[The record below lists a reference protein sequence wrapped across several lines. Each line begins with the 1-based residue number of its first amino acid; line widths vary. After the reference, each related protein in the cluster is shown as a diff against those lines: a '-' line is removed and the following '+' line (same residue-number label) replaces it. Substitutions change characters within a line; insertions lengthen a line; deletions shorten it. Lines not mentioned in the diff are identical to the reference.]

1 MKILA
6 EDFQDYGGRLIEAL
20 GEYAKG
26 QPGWQIEPNNY
37 EGIRVRFDKGEGD
50 GWFLLRL
57 SLHDPIIPLNIE
69 SNTQG
74 GVKQIAGKLYPFV
87 AAYEQLDSACLKEE
101 VQG

>member
-1 MKILA
+1 M
-6 EDFQDYGGRLIEAL
+6 
-20 GEYAKG
+20 
-26 QPGWQIEPNNY
+26 
-37 EGIRVRFDKGEGD
+37 RFDKGEGD